1 MRALRFHG
9 REDLRLDEIRPAFV
23 GICGS
28 DLHEY
33 LTGPSAVPVN
43 PHPITGAK
51 LPTTLGHEFS
61 GTVEEIGEGVVSLK
75 VGDKVA
81 IKPNL
86 SDGSCSRCAMG
97 RQNICSS
104 LGFIGYSS
112 EAGGMSDHAVI
123 DENHAIK
130 LPDSMPLDIGAL
142 VEPLAVAWHAVGRSP
157 LKAGD
162 TALVVG
168 AGPIGLAI
176 VQVLKARGVET
187 VIVVE
192 ISEQRRKFAQ
202 SFGASHVLNPREV
215 DAVAR
220 VREITRQ
227 QQGVSVSFETSGVQA
242 GLDTV
247 MAGLRARGT
256 AVIVSMWD
264 EKPIINAFIDVVLGE
279 KHVTGAAVYD
289 EGDFEAVIEAI
300 TSGKI
305 KPRPMITSKIG
316 MAEVAEKGFRALI
329 NHRDQ
334 HVKILVDVSIGHL
347 EFQE

>member
-1 MRALRFHG
+1 
-9 REDLRLDEIRPAFV
+9 
-23 GICGS
+23 
-28 DLHEY
+28 
-33 LTGPSAVPVN
+33 
-43 PHPITGAK
+43 
-51 LPTTLGHEFS
+51 
-61 GTVEEIGEGVVSLK
+61 
-75 VGDKVA
+75 
-81 IKPNL
+81 
-86 SDGSCSRCAMG
+86 MG

-123 DENHAIK
+123 DEKHAIK
-130 LPDSMPLDIGAL
+130 LPDTMPLDIGAAL
-142 VEPLAVAWHAVGRSP
+142 VEPLAVAWHAVGRST

-162 TALVVG
+162 TTLVVG

-176 VQVLKARGVET
+176 VQVLKARGAET

-192 ISEQRRKFAQ
+192 ISEQRRQFAQ
-202 SFGASHVLNPREV
+202 NFGASHVLDPREV
-215 DAVAR
+215 DAIAR
-220 VREITRQ
+220 IREITGQR
-227 QQGVSVSFETSGVQA
+227 QGVSVSFETSGVQA

-256 AVIVSMWD
+256 AVIVSLWD
-264 EKPIINAFIDVVLGE
+264 EKPIINAFIDIVLGE

-300 TSGKI
+300 RSGKI
-305 KPRPMITSKIG
+305 QPRPMITSKIG
-316 MAEVAEKGFRALI
+316 MAEVADKGFRALI

-347 EFQE
+347 KLQE

>member
-1 MRALRFHG
+1 
-9 REDLRLDEIRPAFV
+9 
-23 GICGS
+23 
-28 DLHEY
+28 
-33 LTGPSAVPVN
+33 
-43 PHPITGAK
+43 
-51 LPTTLGHEFS
+51 
-61 GTVEEIGEGVVSLK
+61 
-75 VGDKVA
+75 
-81 IKPNL
+81 
-86 SDGSCSRCAMG
+86 
-97 RQNICSS
+97 
-104 LGFIGYSS
+104 
-112 EAGGMSDHAVI
+112 MSDHAVI

-130 LPDSMPLDIGAL
+130 LPDSMPLDIGGMYVRWGSYDGTWSSLTPTAL

-300 TSGKI
+300 TSGKSDPLPSVGYFQG
-305 KPRPMITSKIG
+305 KPCSENDKSF
-316 MAEVAEKGFRALI
+316 ACLWFNLLLFLDFRQ
-329 NHRDQ
+329 D
-334 HVKILVDVSIGHL
+334 
-347 EFQE
+347 